1 MKRALFLFTIVLIL
15 SGCSTIRDA
24 ADIREPNVSFQDM
37 SIDQITFDGVTLL
50 FDFEISNPNRFGVSA
65 EQYSYE
71 FFINEQS
78 FISGLQEEPLSISR
92 ESAQTI
98 QVPVTLNF
106 SEVYETFSSVVR
118 QDSLSYA
125 LATEVEFDVP
135 VLGNRK
141 VPVRTS
147 GEIPVPKVP
156 RISMGE
162 FNVKDISLSGAEV
175 EVSFN
180 VQNPNPFAIS
190 IANAAYELTVNGREW
205 LDTTLDE
212 TIRVAGSERQTINI
226 PIRLSSSQMGSAL
239 MDIMR
244 GESTFN
250 YDLKGSADISA
261 ELNGFRDGQSFPFD
275 LSGTYTL
282 D

>member
-1 MKRALFLFTIVLIL
+1 MKRVIILFVISLMML
-15 SGCSTIRDA
+15 SCGTIRDA
-24 ADIREPNVSFQDM
+24 ADVREPNVSFQNM
-37 SIDQITFDGVTLL
+37 SIDRITFDGVTLL
-50 FDFEISNPNRFGVSA
+50 FDFEVNNPNRFGVSA

-71 FFINEQS
+71 FFINDRS
-78 FISGLQEEPLSISR
+78 FITGLQEDRLSIGR
-92 ESAQTI
+92 ESTQSI
-98 QVPVTLNF
+98 QIPVTLNF
-106 SEVYETFSSVVR
+106 SEVYESFSSVLR

-125 LATEVEFDVP
+125 LSTEVEFDVP

-147 GEIPVPKVP
+147 GDIPIPKVP
-156 RISMGE
+156 RITMGD
-162 FNVKDISLSGAEV
+162 FNVKEISLSGAEV

-205 LDTTLDE
+205 LDTTLGE
-212 TIRVAGSERQTINI
+212 TIRVAGSERRTINI
-226 PIRLSSSQMGSAL
+226 PIRLNSSQLGSAL
-239 MDIMR
+239 MDLMR

-261 ELNGFRDGQSFPFD
+261 ELDGFRDGQSFPFD
-275 LSGTYTL
+275 LSGVYTL

>member
-1 MKRALFLFTIVLIL
+1 MKRVIIL
-15 SGCSTIRDA
+15 LAVSLMMLSCSTLRDA
-24 ADIREPNVSFQDM
+24 ADVREPNVSFQNM

-50 FDFEISNPNRFGVSA
+50 FDFEVNNPNRFGVSA

-71 FFINEQS
+71 FFINERS
-78 FISGLQEEPLSISR
+78 FITGLQEERLSIGR
-92 ESAQTI
+92 ESTQII
-98 QVPVTLNF
+98 QVPVSLNF
-106 SEVYETFSSVVR
+106 SEVYESFSSVLR

-125 LATEVEFDVP
+125 LSTEVDFDVP
-135 VLGNRK
+135 VLGSRK

-147 GEIPVPKVP
+147 GNIPIPKVP
-156 RISMGE
+156 RITMGD

-175 EVSFN
+175 EISFN

-205 LDTTLDE
+205 LDTTLGE
-212 TIRVAGSERQTINI
+212 TIRVAGAERRTITI
-226 PIRLSSSQMGSAL
+226 PVRLNSSQMGSAL

-261 ELNGFRDGQSFPFD
+261 ELDGFRDGQSFPFD
-275 LSGTYTL
+275 LSGVYTL

>member
-1 MKRALFLFTIVLIL
+1 MIVSVLMF
-15 SGCSTIRDA
+15 GCSTIRDA
-24 ADIREPNVSFQDM
+24 ADVREPNVSFQNM
-37 SIDQITFDGVTLL
+37 SVDRITFDGVTLL
-50 FDFEISNPNRFGVSA
+50 FDFEVNNPNRFGVSA

-71 FFINEQS
+71 FFINDRS
-78 FISGLQEEPLSISR
+78 FITGLQEDRFSVER
-92 ESAQTI
+92 ESTQSI
-98 QVPVTLNF
+98 QVPVSLSF
-106 SEVYETFSSVVR
+106 SEVYETFGSVLR

-125 LATEVEFDVP
+125 LSTEVEFDVP

-147 GEIPVPKVP
+147 GEIPIPKVP
-156 RISMGE
+156 RITMGD
-162 FNVKDISLSGAEV
+162 FNVKEISLSGAEI

-205 LDTTLDE
+205 LDTTLGE
-212 TIRVAGSERQTINI
+212 TIRVAGSERRTINI
-226 PIRLSSSQMGSAL
+226 PIRLNSSQMGSAL
-239 MDIMR
+239 MDLMR

-261 ELNGFRDGQSFPFD
+261 ELDGFRDGQSFPFD
-275 LSGTYTL
+275 LSGVYRL

>member
-1 MKRALFLFTIVLIL
+1 MKRTFILFTVTLMML
-15 SGCSTIRDA
+15 GCSTIRDA
-24 ADIREPNVSFQDM
+24 ADIQEPNVSFQNM

-50 FDFEISNPNRFGVSA
+50 FDFEINNPNRFGISA
-65 EQYSYE
+65 DQYSYE
-71 FFINEQS
+71 FFINENS
-78 FISGLQEEPLSISR
+78 FITGLQDEPLSIGS
-92 ESAQTI
+92 ESTQLI
-98 QVPVTLNF
+98 QVPVNLNF
-106 SEVYETFSSVVR
+106 SEVYETFNSVVR

-125 LATEVEFDVP
+125 LSTEVEFDVP
-135 VLGNRK
+135 VLGSRK

-147 GEIPVPKVP
+147 GEVPIPKAP

-239 MDIMR
+239 MDLMR
-244 GESTFN
+244 GESTFD

-261 ELNGFRDGQSFPFD
+261 ELDGFRNGQSFPFD
-275 LSGTYTL
+275 LSGSYTL

>member
-1 MKRALFLFTIVLIL
+1 MKRVLLILTAVLIL
-15 SGCSTIRDA
+15 AGCGTIRDA
-24 ADIREPNVSFQDM
+24 ADIREPDVTFQDM

-50 FDFEISNPNRFGVSA
+50 FDFEVNNPNRFGVSA

-78 FISGLQEEPLSISR
+78 FITGLQEDPLSIGR
-92 ESAQTI
+92 ESSQSI

-106 SEVYETFSSVVR
+106 SEVYETFRSVVR

-125 LATEVEFDVP
+125 LSTEVEFDMP
-135 VLGNRK
+135 VLGMRK

-147 GEIPVPKVP
+147 GEIPIPKVP
-156 RISMGE
+156 RISMGD
-162 FNVKDISLSGAEV
+162 FNVKEMSLSGAEV
-175 EVSFN
+175 EVTFN

-190 IANAAYELTVNGREW
+190 VANAAYELTVNGREW
-205 LDTTLDE
+205 LDTTLGE
-212 TIRVAGSERQTINI
+212 TIRVGASERRTISI

-261 ELNGFRDGQSFPFD
+261 DLQGFRDGQAFPFD